1 MSTQKNVTQSY
12 SIREASKITGLP
24 SSTLRY
30 YESIGIIEPIERGET
45 SKHRA
50 FSQRDIDVL
59 DTIACLNATGMALD
73 DMRSYIANLSD
84 NETHVDD
91 QVALLKRQ
99 KERLDVEERH
109 IQLRREYVDLKILY
123 WDAVKNRNEKRI
135 HSIATQAKELAKDLK
150 KV

>member
-50 FSQRDIDVL
+50 FSQRDIDIL

-99 KERLDVEERH
+99 KERLDVEEQH

>member
-1 MSTQKNVTQSY
+1 MSTQQNVTHSY

-30 YESIGIIEPIERGET
+30 YESIGIIKPIERGET

-50 FSQRDIDVL
+50 FSQQDINVL

-84 NETHVDD
+84 GETHVDD
-91 QVALLKRQ
+91 QVALLRRQ
-99 KERLDVEERH
+99 KERLDMEEQH
-109 IQLRREYVDLKILY
+109 IQLRREYVDLKIQY
-123 WDAVKNRNEKRI
+123 WDAVKNHNEKRI